1 MRTVA
6 DALLQVLGKTGHRIE
21 VIGTRHGEKQFETL
35 LSREERAAS
44 EDLGRYFRIPPD
56 LRDLNYGKFVE
67 QGEPRIS
74 QFEDYNS
81 NNTERLDVEQM
92 KAALLRLRFIRRLL
106 AGETPN
112 GEE

>member
-1 MRTVA
+1 
-6 DALLQVLGKTGHRIE
+6 
-21 VIGTRHGEKQFETL
+21 
-35 LSREERAAS
+35 
-44 EDLGRYFRIPPD
+44 LGRYFRIPPD

-81 NNTERLDVEQM
+81 TNTERLDVEQM
-92 KAALLRLRFIRRLL
+92 RAILLKLGFIRRLL
-106 AGETPN
+106 AGEAPN